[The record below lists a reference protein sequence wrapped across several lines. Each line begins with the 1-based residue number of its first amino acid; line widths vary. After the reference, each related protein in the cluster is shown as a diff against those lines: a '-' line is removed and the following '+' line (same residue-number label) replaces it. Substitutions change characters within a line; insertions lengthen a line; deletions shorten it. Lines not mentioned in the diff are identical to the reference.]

1 MRFWFAVG
9 FLALTVFAYP
19 ANAGFKE
26 GLSAFKKKDYAT
38 AMAEWSSLAEEG
50 HALAKYNLAIMYRKG
65 LGVKKDQLLSL
76 KWYQDAADSGLAKA
90 QYSLALFYE
99 KGRGGLPKNATA
111 AVNLYMQAAE
121 SGHSYAQYSL
131 ASHLEDGRGTERD
144 LVEAMTWYI
153 VTAKTSKGK
162 LRRKSAEARD
172 KLKESLSDDEI
183 SMAEDFAREWS
194 RDYLLLRLKRKKE

>member
-1 MRFWFAVG
+1 
-9 FLALTVFAYP
+9 
-19 ANAGFKE
+19 
-26 GLSAFKKKDYAT
+26 
-38 AMAEWSSLAEEG
+38 
-50 HALAKYNLAIMYRKG
+50 
-65 LGVKKDQLLSL
+65 
-76 KWYQDAADSGLAKA
+76 
-90 QYSLALFYE
+90 
-99 KGRGGLPKNATA
+99 
-111 AVNLYMQAAE
+111 MQAAE

-194 RDYLLLRLKRKKE
+194 RDYLLLRQKRKKE